1 MEGGGGLLIFLRAFS
16 SLIVDFLYGR
26 IYYLKIDDVAV
37 TFSSFMQLI
46 DTSKMKTNFYKIS

>member
-46 DTSKMKTNFYKIS
+46 ENKLRVYKISLKK